1 MSDEEL
7 SREAL
12 YGVYRAVVTDIR
24 DPEVRGRVNVRLETG
39 QEAWAELATL
49 PAGDGYGTWLRPDP
63 DDEVLLAFEGG
74 DPRRPYVLGALW
86 GRGDRPPET
95 GEGAATVKTI
105 RTRCGATITIDDARC
120 EVRVEAPG
128 GIRLVTGSRLEAA
141 SSQVAFDTNQF
152 RVNAGMVEFSG
163 VVRCDT
169 LIANSVVAS
178 SYTPA
183 QGKLGESDR

>member
-105 RTRCGATITIDDARC
+105 RTRCGATITSTTHGVRC
-120 EVRVEAPG
+120 ESRLRAESGSSPEA
-128 GIRLVTGSRLEAA
+128 GSRRPRARSHSTRTSSA
-141 SSQVAFDTNQF
+141 SMPGWSSSAGSCVAT
-152 RVNAGMVEFSG
+152 R
-163 VVRCDT
+163 
-169 LIANSVVAS
+169 
-178 SYTPA
+178 
-183 QGKLGESDR
+183 